1 MGLGVEGKL
10 SKLVRL
16 MKVIGYNSHMIKLVK
31 ELANELQQRGIYGID
46 RFVKKLSDRA
56 NEKQAY
62 LDILREGRFAII
74 LARNGFSEITF
85 IKEKKEQRLPDI
97 KAKYNKCTV
106 YFEVTRSRPNEEDE
120 KVQSGAVFVS
130 PKRIENIIGKIQ
142 RKMPQLRSGEI
153 NIIVFWSDTVGVLLP
168 DIEEAFKYIQQEIDQ
183 NLGAYKELSGI
194 LFTESGEASYP
205 TEFKLFKN
213 DKASKSLGNCLTKK
227 LESLLGR
234 DPEELQRDRGEMA
247 VALKQLG
254 SSRD

>member
-1 MGLGVEGKL
+1 MGKEEIQKL
-10 SKLVRL
+10 IER
-16 MKVIGYNSHMIKLVK
+16 MKELGYNSHMIRLAK
-31 ELANELQQRGIYGID
+31 ELVNELQQRGIYGID

-56 NEKQAY
+56 NEKQDY
-62 LDILREGRFAII
+62 LDTLREGRFAII
-74 LARNGFSEITF
+74 LARNGFSGITF
-85 IKEKKEQRLPDI
+85 IKERKEQRLPDI
-97 KAKYNKCTV
+97 KANYNKCTV

-120 KVQSGAVFVS
+120 KVQSGAAFVS
-130 PKRIENIIGKIQ
+130 PKRIENIKSKIQ
-142 RKMPQLRSGEI
+142 DKIPQLRSGEI

-227 LESLLGR
+227 LEPLLGR

-247 VALKQLG
+247 AALKQLG
-254 SSRD
+254 SSRN